1 MGCLLPSIG
10 NVVLRSFQ
18 KGQGKGLQTVGGLHG
33 IMTRPKYTTRR
44 ILLRSDTQVQIAC
57 AAVKNAPLDND
68 NPLLVTIGEAPKG
81 RKSTQNEAM
90 WAGVLRDIATQAWVE
105 RKQFSA
111 EVWHEFFKKKYLP
124 YEGELMQSELGEL
137 VKDPATYRKFDYG
150 PDGERILVG
159 STTDLT
165 VRGFALYMMQIEAE
179 AASLGVQFSSR
190 PE

>member
-1 MGCLLPSIG
+1 M
-10 NVVLRSFQ
+10 
-18 KGQGKGLQTVGGLHG
+18 GGLHG

-44 ILLRSDTQVQIAC
+44 ILLRSDAQAQLVYAIL
-57 AAVKNAPLDND
+57 KNAPLDNE
-68 NPLLVTIGEAPKG
+68 NPLLLTIGEAPKG
-81 RKSTQNEAM
+81 RRSTQNEAM
-90 WAGVLRDIATQAWVE
+90 WAGVLRDIAEQAWVE

-137 VKDPATYRKFDYG
+137 VKDPTTYRKFDYG

-179 AASLGVQFSSR
+179 GASLGVQFSVR